1 MLKAI
6 MFDLDD
12 TLIWDERSVTDALQK
27 ACRLAWETYA
37 IDPKQ
42 LERNVRTYAR
52 KLFSSYDTYPF
63 TNMIGINPLE
73 GLWGEFND
81 QGSSFHRLNAI
92 VSSYQKNVWNLS
104 LKKFNVNDSQLA
116 AQMAETFKA
125 KRRQT
130 QFVFSDTFAVLNAF
144 YGKYRLLM
152 LTNGAPS
159 LQRMKL
165 SITPELAPYFDH
177 IVISGAF
184 GKGKPDPAIF
194 EHALKKLAI
203 DSDEALMVGDNLYT
217 DILGASKAGIPT
229 VWIHHHSSSLSDVR
243 PTYKISELKE
253 LLRIDRWK
261 HRF

>member
-92 VSSYQKNVWNLS
+92 VSSYQK
-104 LKKFNVNDSQLA
+104 
-116 AQMAETFKA
+116 M
-125 KRRQT
+125 
-130 QFVFSDTFAVLNAF
+130 
-144 YGKYRLLM
+144 
-152 LTNGAPS
+152 
-159 LQRMKL
+159 
-165 SITPELAPYFDH
+165 
-177 IVISGAF
+177 F
-184 GKGKPDPAIF
+184 GIY
-194 EHALKKLAI
+194 H
-203 DSDEALMVGDNLYT
+203 
-217 DILGASKAGIPT
+217 
-229 VWIHHHSSSLSDVR
+229 
-243 PTYKISELKE
+243 
-253 LLRIDRWK
+253 
-261 HRF
+261 